1 MHTKVRERPVKTFLG
16 VYESGRETKGVGGV
30 FDTGEDGVDR
40 VGVIDPRGWTQ
51 RDNDILGE

>member
-30 FDTGEDGVDR
+30 FDAGEDGVDR
-40 VGVIDPRGWTQ
+40 VGVIDPRG
-51 RDNDILGE
+51 